1 MRVISLDI
9 ISSERRAHFV
19 QNPPFCGLRIDTGG
33 DAPKQKNEEFLA
45 FEVNGEDS
53 GTDRLSKPLTSH
65 TLAAQSN
72 TFAGRVHSEA
82 LALLA
87 WGQ

>member
-1 MRVISLDI
+1 MP
-9 ISSERRAHFV
+9 
-19 QNPPFCGLRIDTGG
+19 QN
-33 DAPKQKNEEFLA
+33 KKNEEFLA

-82 LALLA
+82 LALQA